1 MIEMTADPLCH
12 ISLMG
17 VLRRTDLG
25 LDLDLDLDGGV
36 QKAIRGVLQSDW
48 LIRFLFTVILTR
60 PIRFEI

>member
-25 LDLDLDLDGGV
+25 LDLDLDGGV

-60 PIRFEI
+60 PIRFKI